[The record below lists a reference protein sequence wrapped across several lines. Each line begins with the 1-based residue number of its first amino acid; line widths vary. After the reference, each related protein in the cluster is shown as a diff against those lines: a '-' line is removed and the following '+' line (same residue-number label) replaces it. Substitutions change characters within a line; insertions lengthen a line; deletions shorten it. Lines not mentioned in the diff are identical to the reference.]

1 VSPSELIARLGLAPH
16 PEGGHYAE
24 TWRDAAADGRRGS
37 GSAIYYLLQPGE
49 SSAWHRID
57 ATEVWHFY
65 AGAAVELRCSRDGEE
80 EEVFVLG
87 YDLAAGEEAQRVVP
101 AGVWQAARCLGRR
114 RDDWSLLGCTVS
126 PAFRFEGFELAPAG
140 FTPARRR

>member
-1 VSPSELIARLGLAPH
+1 MSPGQLIARLGLAPH
-16 PEGGHYAE
+16 PEGGHSVE
-24 TWRDAAADGRRGS
+24 TWRDGPADGRRGS
-37 GSAIYYLLQPGE
+37 GSAIYYLLQHGE

-65 AGAAVELRCSRDGEE
+65 AGAPVELHLSGDGEQ

-101 AGVWQAARCLGRR
+101 AGVWQSARCLGRR

-126 PAFRFEGFELAPAG
+126 PAFVFEGFELAPAG
-140 FTPARRR
+140 FAPGRAR